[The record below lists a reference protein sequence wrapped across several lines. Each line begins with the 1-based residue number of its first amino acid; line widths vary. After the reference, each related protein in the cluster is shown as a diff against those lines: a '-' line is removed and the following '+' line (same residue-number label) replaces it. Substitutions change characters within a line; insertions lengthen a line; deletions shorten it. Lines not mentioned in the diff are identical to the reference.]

1 MTDTDTLWP
10 PGTSPDRFASNL
22 EAIASIRPELAERL
36 CAPIEG
42 DHVVG
47 AERVFYRL
55 RGTDIPLDVEP
66 EDAQRLVERAARDA
80 GDRPL
85 LVLGVG
91 CGELVD
97 RALERGTQ
105 VVAWDRDPWLLRL
118 LLGRTDYARE
128 LRAGRLRIGL
138 GADLVELA
146 PHDHRRVVHP
156 FLGDVYANEIAFV
169 ERGSA
174 PKRALVCAGG
184 LYVDSLARA
193 LGARGYAVW
202 TLDSER
208 LSHEELDHTARTL
221 EPGLVASINYRDGL
235 AEFAHGIGAPLI
247 VWEIDPS
254 TTAPRP
260 PTTPTEHARVF
271 TYRRESARE
280 FRTAGFEHVEYLPL
294 AADTELRRPLELDD
308 GERTRYAARVSFVG
322 SSLSASAAELAEL
335 FRAGLARHGAGDVL
349 EDVLSAQRADFSRW
363 LVPELLEEHA
373 PGFRDRCNA
382 SGEAHD
388 PAVLA
393 GEIAASEKRLSYAA
407 NLGRFGLQVWG
418 DPGWER
424 VAAHGVRY
432 RGPASHAH
440 DLTRIYCA
448 SEVNLDVGRLYQSDI
463 ATMRVYDI
471 LACGGFALVE
481 HSPALEEV
489 FEVGVEVE
497 SYRDLDELTRKLEHY
512 LAHPASARAVAARG
526 WAAVRERH
534 TFELRVAHMLASLA
548 THAPPG
554 MARAG

>member
-1 MTDTDTLWP
+1 MSAAESTKVLVTGAAGML
-10 PGTSPDRFASNL
+10 GSQVLLGVPD
-22 EAIASIRPELAERL
+22 ELS
-36 CAPIEG
+36 
-42 DHVVG
+42 VVG
-47 AERVFYRL
+47 TDVRVAPGVATAGIDLADSDRVAALF
-55 RGTDIPLDVEP
+55 
-66 EDAQRLVERAARDA
+66 EDH
-80 GDRPL
+80 GPF
-85 LVLGVG
+85 LGVIHTAG
-91 CGELVD
+91 YTDVD
-97 RALERGTQ
+97 RAEEEAELAI
-105 VVAWDRDPWLLRL
+105 VAWDRDPWLLRL

-146 PHDHRRVVHP
+146 QPDHQRVVHP

-169 ERGSA
+169 KRGA
-174 PKRALVCAGG
+174 GPKRALVCAGG

-193 LGARGYAVW
+193 LRARGYAVW

-208 LSHEELDHTARTL
+208 LSHEELEHTARTL

-235 AEFAHGIGAPLI
+235 AEFTHGIGAPLI

-254 TTAPRP
+254 TSAPRA
-260 PTTPTEHARVF
+260 PTSPTEHARVF

-308 GERTRYAARVSFVG
+308 GERARYAARVSFVG
-322 SSLSASAAELAEL
+322 SSMSASADEFAEL
-335 FRAGLARHGAGDVL
+335 FRAGLARHGAGATNVL
-349 EDVLSAQRADFSRW
+349 EDVLAAQRADFSRW

-373 PGFRDRCNA
+373 PGFRGRCRA

-393 GEIAASEKRLSYAA
+393 GEIAASEKRLTYAA
-407 NLGRFGLQVWG
+407 NLGRFGLHVWG

-424 VAAHGVRY
+424 VAAHGVSY
-432 RGPASHAH
+432 RGAAAHARE
-440 DLTRIYCA
+440 LTRIYCA